1 MEKAASVPEFKLKDG
16 ALGST
21 KRERMEIAIWVFP
34 DMVGPTKNKEV
45 NNRSM
50 AWISDRKVHIIA

>member
-1 MEKAASVPEFKLKDG
+1 
-16 ALGST
+16 
-21 KRERMEIAIWVFP
+21 MEIAIWVFP